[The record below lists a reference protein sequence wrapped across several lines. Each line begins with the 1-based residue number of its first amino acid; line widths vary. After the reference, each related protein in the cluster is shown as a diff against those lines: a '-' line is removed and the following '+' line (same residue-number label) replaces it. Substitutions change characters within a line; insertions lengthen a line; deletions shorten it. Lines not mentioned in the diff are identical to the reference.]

1 MDFKVDE
8 IEIQRKELENARM
21 LLDQERRQF
30 TEAAVRM
37 GLERAQLQKEK
48 EALEENKR
56 QVETQELLKTMPTTP
71 L

>member
-1 MDFKVDE
+1 MDE

-21 LLDQERRQF
+21 LLDQERKQF

-56 QVETQELLKTMPTTP
+56 QVETEELLKTMPTTP